1 MLAKRLLLAAVC
13 VIGVAALPTAEANAP
28 RRAADARIATAV
40 FHGPVQ
46 QIEQNQISPAH
57 AIARARAALGG
68 GEPMGV
74 PTLEPGGGRPFYVIR
89 WRFPNEVVDVVR
101 VDAITGQV
109 MR

>member
-1 MLAKRLLLAAVC
+1 MLAKRLFLAAVC
-13 VIGVAALPTAEANAP
+13 VIGVATLPVAEANTP
-28 RRAADARIATAV
+28 RRAGDARIATAV
-40 FHGPVQ
+40 FHTPLQ
-46 QIEQNQISPAH
+46 QIQQNQISAGE
-57 AIARARAALGG
+57 AIRRARAALGG

-74 PTLEPGGGRPFYVIR
+74 PTLESGGGRPFYVIR

>member
-1 MLAKRLLLAAVC
+1 MLAKRLLLAVAC
-13 VIGVAALPTAEANAP
+13 VIGIATLPAAEANAP
-28 RRAADARIATAV
+28 RRAPDARLAAAV
-40 FHGPVQ
+40 FHSPVE
-46 QIEQNQISPAH
+46 QIEQAQISAAE

-74 PTLEPGGGRPFYVIR
+74 PTLQSGGGRPFYVIR